1 MVIQGERRPQILD
14 SDGDGLFWISTLK
27 TWIHL
32 LRIAS
37 STSKAVP
44 VSYSTQS
51 PGYLQLFWVRHS
63 FTYGAFTHCF
73 RNAEVYK

>member
-1 MVIQGERRPQILD
+1 MVIQGERRPQTLG

-37 STSKAVP
+37 STSKAVA

-51 PGYLQLFWVRHS
+51 PGYLQLSWVQHS